1 MSGDMRNRIKEHRK
15 AKGLTLT
22 GLADLLQV
30 SNQQISHLENGR
42 RGLTIEWVE
51 RLAHA
56 LDCHPFE
63 LVFDGHYARSDH
75 EEKLLQVFR
84 KLSLEQQAAVL
95 NAAVIVLR

>member
-1 MSGDMRNRIKEHRK
+1 MLGSIPLDYIELVIDRVALMFGGHSDIGSG
-15 AKGLTLT
+15 
-22 GLADLLQV
+22 
-30 SNQQISHLENGR
+30 HLENGR

-75 EEKLLQVFR
+75 EETLLQVFR
-84 KLSLEQQAAVL
+84 KLSLEQQVAVL
-95 NAAVIVLR
+95 NAAVMVLR